1 MSINQSEGPNYFSR
15 YLWFSGFVGLVFLGL
30 WGRLWFLQ
38 VTNGEQYGRE
48 SMENILKNVDIRPSR
63 GRVLDAK
70 GRELANNRP
79 SFDLYF
85 NPKTFRRKKIELEAL
100 LPIAKILDLS
110 EDELNQ
116 IATRAKKKNIAFL
129 LQKDLS
135 RGQLASIEALFKE
148 IPGMEIRTSSQRTYP
163 FHSVTAHILG
173 FVSEI
178 GRGDLKRLDTFGYRR
193 GDVVGRDGIEKAFEP
208 VLRGS
213 PGLDRVVVDARGLEQ
228 HGKEDQRFLNGEFQP
243 VGMIPGRD
251 VHLTIDVELQL
262 IVDKVLK
269 DYPSAGVVAVDPNDG
284 SIRALYSKPAV
295 NPNAW
300 SSRLA
305 SFEKKRA
312 DQDPFKPLLNK
323 TVNGY
328 FPGSV
333 FKIVAALA
341 ALEEGE
347 MDASDHVQCNGAYHF
362 GDRDFR
368 CWKRSGHG
376 SMNVETAMQRSC
388 DVYFYNVA
396 DKMGIDALAEYGRML
411 GFGEKTGLVIN
422 ERRGRMPDKQWY
434 IDHHPDGFT
443 PGAALQIV
451 LGQGDVM
458 ATPLQVAMAYAAI
471 ANGGKLYAPRLVDK
485 ITNDDGNEQFS
496 FAPELK
502 RELKVSPENL
512 AIVKKGLWM
521 ATNKPGGT
529 SFRHR
534 PIEFQVAGKTGTAQV
549 HTFGKERIRNKEK
562 AFQFRDHAW
571 FASWSPADSPRL
583 ILVVFLEHG
592 GSGGGNAAPI
602 AMKIYREY
610 FGGNEG
616 AYVEKKIGKK
626 EIVDE

>member
-1 MSINQSEGPNYFSR
+1 MSINQEEGPNYFSR
-15 YLWFSGFVGLVFLGL
+15 YLWFSGFVAIVFLGL
-30 WGRLWFLQ
+30 WSRLWYLQ
-38 VTNGEQYGRE
+38 ITHGEEYGRK
-48 SMENILKNVDIRPSR
+48 SMENILKNVDVRPSR
-63 GRVLDAK
+63 GRILDVK

-85 NPKTFRRKKIELEAL
+85 NPKTFRRKKTEALDL

-110 EDELNQ
+110 EDELNDL
-116 IATRAKKKNIAFL
+116 AAKSRKKNIAFL
-129 LQKDLS
+129 LEKDLS
-135 RGQLASIEALFKE
+135 RAQLASIEALFE
-148 IPGMEIRTSSQRTYP
+148 SIPGIEIRTSSQRTYP

-178 GRGDLKRLDTFGYRR
+178 GSGDLKRLDSFGYRR

-213 PGLDRVVVDARGLEQ
+213 PGLDRIVVDARGLEQ
-228 HGKEDQRFLNGEFQP
+228 HSDEDQRFLEGEFQP

-251 VHLTIDVELQL
+251 VHLTIDIELQL
-262 IVDKVLK
+262 IIDKVLK
-269 DYPSAGVVAVDPNDG
+269 DYPSAGVVAVDPTDG

-305 SFEKKRA
+305 SFEKRRA
-312 DQDPFKPLLNK
+312 DQDPFKPLMNK
-323 TVNGY
+323 AVSAY

-333 FKIVAALA
+333 FKVVAALA

-347 MDASDHVQCNGAYHF
+347 MVVEDHVHCNGGYHF
-362 GDRDFR
+362 GDRRFR

-396 DKMGIDALAEYGRML
+396 DKMGTDAISEYGKML
-411 GFGEKTGLVIN
+411 GFGEKTGLVIH
-422 ERRGRMPDKQWY
+422 ERAGRMPDKKWY
-434 IDHHPDGFT
+434 TDHHPDGFT
-443 PGAALQIV
+443 PGSALQIV
-451 LGQGDVM
+451 LGQGDVV
-458 ATPLQVAMAYAAI
+458 ATPLQVALAYAAI
-471 ANGGKLYAPRLVDK
+471 SNGGKLYAPRLVDQ
-485 ITNDDGNEQFS
+485 ITNDDGNAQFS
-496 FAPELK
+496 FTPELR
-502 RELKVSPENL
+502 RELDVSPKNL
-512 AIVKKGLWM
+512 EIVRNSLWM
-521 ATNKPGGT
+521 ATNQPGGT

-534 PIEFQVAGKTGTAQV
+534 PIEFEVAGKTGTAQV

-571 FASWSPADSPRL
+571 FASWSPADEPRL
-583 ILVVFLEHG
+583 ALVVFLEHG

-610 FGGNEG
+610 FGGNES
-616 AYVEKKIGKK
+616 AHVEKKIGKK
-626 EIVDE
+626 EAEDE